1 MNDEDL
7 IKRITDK
14 LDAGSERLDGA
25 TRSRLTQA
33 RHRALASR
41 HRAVWIWPAAGS
53 AVLASVVAVTV
64 WLGHAPEAIDLNGI
78 NDFEILTESDSIE
91 LYQEMEFLQW
101 LEEEESN
108 GVV

>member
-1 MNDEDL
+1 M
-7 IKRITDK
+7 
-14 LDAGSERLDGA
+14 
-25 TRSRLTQA
+25 
-33 RHRALASR
+33 
-41 HRAVWIWPAAGS
+41 WPAAGG

-64 WLGHAPEAIDLNGI
+64 WLGRVPEAIDLNGI

>member
-1 MNDEDL
+1 MNDDEL
-7 IKRITDK
+7 TKRITGQ
-14 LDAGSERLDGA
+14 LDAASEHLDGA

-41 HRAVWIWPAAGS
+41 HRAVWIWPAAGG
-53 AVLASVVAVTV
+53 AVLASLVAVTV
-64 WLGHAPEAIDLNGI
+64 WMGRAPDLNEL
-78 NDFEILTESDSIE
+78 NAASDFELLTESDGID

-101 LEEEESN
+101 LEEENN